1 MVVIIL
7 VRERSGINI
16 VKELTGKKAEV
27 VCDSTLLLTAQ
38 DYHALA
44 SKSKLKIS
52 EPFILVYILD
62 YMYNPYPM
70 VYDIIR
76 KVKKELG
83 LKVVYIG
90 TNKPDLTDK
99 ECMYVGDK
107 IGPLEFLKLMEN
119 ASFVITTS
127 FHGTAFAT
135 IFHKPLLSVV
145 QDTESEDG
153 RMQTLLRDLQ
163 QEESLVSYNKTV
175 SKELIHSP
183 NIIAKEDSLNAI
195 RNRSENLLVNS
206 LKNIGYDEKS

>member
-1 MVVIIL
+1 
-7 VRERSGINI
+7 
-16 VKELTGKKAEV
+16 
-27 VCDSTLLLTAQ
+27 
-38 DYHALA
+38 
-44 SKSKLKIS
+44 
-52 EPFILVYILD
+52 
-62 YMYNPYPM
+62 
-70 VYDIIR
+70 
-76 KVKKELG
+76 
-83 LKVVYIG
+83 
-90 TNKPDLTDK
+90 
-99 ECMYVGDK
+99 MYVGDK

-153 RMQTLLRDLQ
+153 RLQTLLRDLQ

-195 RNRSENLLVNS
+195 RTRSENYLVNS

>member
-1 MVVIIL
+1 MNISSVKDCYGCGVCAASCPHKII
-7 VRERSGINI
+7 
-16 VKELTGKKAEV
+16 K
-27 VCDSTLLLTAQ
+27 
-38 DYHALA
+38 
-44 SKSKLKIS
+44 
-52 EPFILVYILD
+52 
-62 YMYNPYPM
+62 
-70 VYDIIR
+70 
-76 KVKKELG
+76 
-83 LKVVYIG
+83 
-90 TNKPDLTDK
+90 
-99 ECMYVGDK
+99 YVGDK
-107 IGPLEFLKLMEN
+107 IGPLEFLKLMED

-163 QEESLVSYNKTV
+163 QDESLVSYNKTV